1 MRPLF
6 ACNLGRMLEFDV
18 SGLLS
23 MDGWS
28 SHLWWRFVGVAVV
41 ALVVAA
47 GVAMVGWART
57 VLAGHFRGPSLE
69 LPQLEGALA
78 SFEFVVEHARSRP
91 AAAERTL
98 VEASRQVERE
108 WPRLRPQERVQVAKA
123 RRALGPKVFVIRH
136 WRTAASARRVTAPP
150 RPGA

>member
-6 ACNLGRMLEFDV
+6 ACNLGRMFEFDV

-28 SHLWWRFVGVAVV
+28 SHLWWRFVGVALV

-47 GVAMVGWART
+47 AVAMVGWAGT
-57 VLAGHFRGPSLE
+57 ELAGHFRGPSLE
-69 LPQLEGALA
+69 LPQFEGALA
-78 SFEFVVEHARSRP
+78 RFEFVVEHARSRP

-98 VEASRQVERE
+98 VEASRQVERA
-108 WPRLRPQERVQVAKA
+108 WPRLRP
-123 RRALGPKVFVIRH
+123 
-136 WRTAASARRVTAPP
+136 
-150 RPGA
+150 